1 MKYTE
6 LAQDY
11 FERHSTSDECH
22 ISSDGRVFHTFGYAT
37 SYVQEHDLKSQ
48 EIESYKRSDVEE
60 FTDNPFVIEMR
71 GKLSQ
76 KYEALFGKL
85 PSEELDNEDLESL
98 VSQEEARLI
107 KEKDDAEI
115 LEKFKNTDIE
125 NEDYND
131 LKAFA
136 KHFKIETE
144 DQKAATLKTA
154 LIDFKNTLNTAE

>member
-1 MKYTE
+1 MKYTD

-37 SYVQEHDLKSQ
+37 SYTQEHDLKIQ
-48 EIESYKRSDVEE
+48 EIESYKRSDVEQKKDAE
-60 FTDNPFVIEMR
+60 IEP
-71 GKLSQ
+71 
-76 KYEALFGKL
+76 E
-85 PSEELDNEDLESL
+85 N
-98 VSQEEARLI
+98 
-107 KEKDDAEI
+107 DAEI

-125 NEDYND
+125 NADYND
-131 LKAFA
+131 LKLFA

-154 LIDFKNTLNTAE
+154 LNNFKNTLNTAE